1 LNLANSGDKDSFFH
15 PTAIVASSRIG
26 SGTRIWAFC
35 NIQEKASIGADCNI
49 CDHCFVENN
58 VIIGD
63 RVTVKNGVSLWDG
76 VVVEDDVFIGPHAV
90 FTNDIFPRSKVYIN
104 EPVRTLLEKGS
115 TIGAGAVI
123 VAGNKIGQ
131 YAMIGAGAVVVSDI
145 PDYTLWVGNP
155 ARQIGYICKCA
166 KRLRFNTAVEEEA
179 RFVCECGLSYRLADG
194 LVTPE

>member
-1 LNLANSGDKDSFFH
+1 LTDSSKDSLFH
-15 PTAIVASSRIG
+15 PTAIVTSSRIG

-35 NIQEKASIGADCNI
+35 NIQEKASIGVDCNI

-90 FTNDIFPRSKVYIN
+90 LTNDIFPRSKVYNN
-104 EPVRTLLEKGS
+104 EPARTLLEKGS

-155 ARQIGYICKCA
+155 ASQIGYICKCA
-166 KRLRFNTAVEEEA
+166 KRLEFNSMVEKES
-179 RFVCECGLSYRLADG
+179 RFVCECGLSYRMIDG